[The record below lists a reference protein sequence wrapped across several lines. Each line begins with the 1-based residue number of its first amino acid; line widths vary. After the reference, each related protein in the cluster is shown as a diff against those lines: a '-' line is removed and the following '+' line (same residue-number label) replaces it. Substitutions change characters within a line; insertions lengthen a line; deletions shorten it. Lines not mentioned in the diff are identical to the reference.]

1 MPYKIPMKEKAL
13 FLTSGQCAERYNI
26 SERHFVRL
34 VELGVL
40 PKPLKLGR
48 ASRWSIRSLEE
59 YEMKNTLKQTAFF
72 DPTALLRSKKRKHQ
86 S

>member
-1 MPYKIPMKEKAL
+1 MKENETMTPH
-13 FLTSGQCAERYNI
+13 FLTSEQCAARYNI

-34 VELGVL
+34 VERGVM

-48 ASRWSIRSLEE
+48 TSRWSIRSLEE
-59 YEMKNTLKQTAFF
+59 FEHKNTLRQTTYF
-72 DPTALLRSKKRKHQ
+72 DPTAILRSKKRRK